1 MNICRYIVQCIIFLN
16 IISVSAE
23 NAVVLKNERLNNLEV
38 SRNQGLATAFTGMVD
53 GHVTVAG
60 GANFP
65 DIRVEEGGQ
74 KKTYCD
80 IFTLTDNNWEKT
92 GELPKPVAAG
102 SSVPYKDGMI
112 CIGGNDGQNLLD
124 NVWYIS
130 KSGVSELPSLP
141 VALTEHSAA
150 ISGNTVYVVGGK
162 TYDNSPV
169 SPSHSSSVSSSVS
182 SSASFSNV
190 KFVENKYV
198 YALDLKDGN
207 EWKQLSAMP
216 GRGRL
221 QCVSTVQNG
230 NTSPCLYVFGG
241 YSIDKS
247 PIEVQTSGLCLNLK
261 TLEWNQTADMPINI
275 TGGTCSVI
283 GYSHILL
290 MGGFNKEIFESRV
303 NDPNPSNDYFKHEP
317 DWYKFNDKVLVYHT
331 ITNVF
336 FELDKNS
343 LLARCGAGLV
353 SSGNDSWIYINGEL
367 KPGVRSMDV
376 TKISVTR
383 EVSFGW
389 LNWTVLV
396 LYLLG
401 MLLLGYYFMKRESG
415 ADDFFKGGGRIPWW
429 AAGISIYA
437 TMLSA
442 LTYMSIPAKAYA
454 LNWTYYPI
462 LATIIFVSWVVVKY
476 YLPYFRRLNITSA
489 YEYLEIRFNLVTR
502 ILASS
507 LFIIF
512 MVARMALVLYLPSLA
527 LNAVTGINVELC
539 IVLMGVVTIIYCT
552 MGGVEAVVW
561 GDVIQGIILVGGAI
575 FAAVFLICNTE
586 GGFDAFIQ
594 IGQDNDK
601 FRMFEWS
608 MDYRSVTFWVA
619 IVGGLANNLISYTS
633 DQTVIQR
640 YLTTKDERSAAQ
652 SIWTN
657 GLMCVFVSIVFY
669 IIGTGLFTFFQTH
682 PAELDVTMQKGDA
695 IFPFFMMSQMPAGL
709 AGLLIAAIF
718 AATMST
724 ISSNI
729 NSIATAY
736 SVDFYKRFRKNVTD
750 ESMLR
755 VARRTCLTSGVLGV
769 AIALVMASW
778 DILSLIDYFN
788 TILGLLTG
796 GLGGL
801 FFIGVFMKNIKGPA
815 ALSGFVCGT
824 AFVFWMTYCT
834 DASLFLYGA
843 AGMVVSVVVAW
854 LVQCINNCK
863 PGRR

>member
-1 MNICRYIVQCIIFLN
+1 MKSHTIIRYFLFISLIILS
-16 IISVSAE
+16 SVSGYTH
-23 NAVVLKNERLNNLEV
+23 NHQQLTYDKLPSLEV
-38 SRNQGLATAFTGMVD
+38 SPKQGLASAFCGLVD
-53 GHVTVAG
+53 GKITVAG

-65 DIRVEEGGQ
+65 DTKVEDGGI
-74 KKTYCD
+74 KKTYNS
-80 IFTLTDNNWEKT
+80 IYTLNGDEWVHI
-92 GELPKPVAAG
+92 GDLPYAASAG
-102 SSVPYKDGMI
+102 ACVTLPEGLL
-112 CIGGNDGQNLLD
+112 CIGGTDGSNLLN
-124 NVWYIS
+124 NVSLITKDGLETYPN
-130 KSGVSELPSLP
+130 LPILL
-141 VALTEHSAA
+141 AEHSAA
-150 ISGNTVYVVGGK
+150 ISGNNVYVVGGK
-162 TYDNSPV
+162 TINSTG
-169 SPSHSSSVSSSVS
+169 STI
-182 SSASFSNV
+182 
-190 KFVENKYV
+190 ENKDV
-198 YALDLKDGN
+198 YQLNLK
-207 EWKQLSAMP
+207 EKVWAKIATLP
-216 GRGRL
+216 RKGRL
-221 QCVSTVQNG
+221 QCVSLVQNG
-230 NTSPCLYVFGG
+230 ITAPCLYVFGG
-241 YSIDKS
+241 YSIDEK
-247 PIEVQTSGLCLNLK
+247 PIVVQTTGICLNLK
-261 TLEWNQTADMPINI
+261 TLKWNVTADSPTNI
-275 TGGTCSVI
+275 TGGACAGI
-283 GYSHILL
+283 GYSHIML
-290 MGGFNKEIFESRV
+290 MGGFDKQIFEERV
-303 NDPNPSNDYFKHEP
+303 NDQNPTIDYFRHEP
-317 DWYKFNDKVLVYHT
+317 DWYKFNDKIIVYHT
-331 ITNVF
+331 ITDSF

-343 LLARCGAGLV
+343 LFARCGAGIV
-353 SSGNDSWIYINGEL
+353 TIGNNNWSYINGEI
-367 KPGVRSMDV
+367 KPGVRSTEV
-376 TKISVTR
+376 TNLKVTR

-396 LYLLG
+396 IYLLG
-401 MLLLGYYFMKRESG
+401 MLLLGYFFMKRESG

-442 LTYMSIPAKAYA
+442 LTYMSIPAKAYT

-502 ILASS
+502 MIASS

-575 FAAVFLICNTE
+575 FAAIFLIWNTE

-608 MDYRSVTFWVA
+608 LDYRSVTFWVA

-669 IIGTGLFTFFQTH
+669 IIGTGLYTFFQTH
-682 PAELDVTMQKGDA
+682 PEELDITMQKGDA

-750 ESMLR
+750 EKMLK
-755 VARRTCLTSGVLGV
+755 VARRTCMTSGILGV
-769 AIALVMASW
+769 AIALLMASS

-801 FFIGVFMKNIKGPA
+801 FFIGVFMKSIKGPA
-815 ALSGFVCGT
+815 ALTGFVSGT

-843 AGMVVSVVVAW
+843 AGMVVSVIVAW
-854 LVQCINNCK
+854 LVQLIYNCK
-863 PGRR
+863 PSS

>member
-1 MNICRYIVQCIIFLN
+1 MKMEVEKLN
-16 IISVSAE
+16 
-23 NAVVLKNERLNNLEV
+23 KLEV
-38 SRNQGLATAFTGMVD
+38 SPNQGLAASFSGMVD
-53 GHVTVAG
+53 GKLTVAG

-65 DIRVEEGGQ
+65 FEPVEEGGK
-74 KKTYCD
+74 KKTYST
-80 IFTLTDNNWEKT
+80 IYTLTDNVWEAN
-92 GELPKPVAAG
+92 GNLPHAASAG
-102 SSVPYKDGMI
+102 ASVTTPKGLL
-112 CIGGNDGQNLLD
+112 CIGGTDGLSILRDVCLITKD
-124 NVWYIS
+124 NVEDLP
-130 KSGVSELPSLP
+130 ELPVPL
-141 VALTEHSAA
+141 AEHSAA
-150 ISGNTVYVVGGK
+150 ISGDMVYVVGGR
-162 TYDNSPV
+162 TQDSIGNQLENSD
-169 SPSHSSSVSSSVS
+169 
-182 SSASFSNV
+182 
-190 KFVENKYV
+190 V
-198 YALDLKDGN
+198 YQLNLSEKKA
-207 EWKQLSAMP
+207 WKKIATMP
-216 GRGRL
+216 GKGRL

-230 NTSPCLYVFGG
+230 NTASCLYIFGG
-241 YSIDKS
+241 YTIGHN
-247 PIEVQTSGLCLNLK
+247 PQEVQMSGLSLNLK
-261 TLEWNQTADMPINI
+261 TMVWTKTKALPVNV
-275 TGGTCSVI
+275 TGGSCSNI
-283 GYSHILL
+283 GYSHILFV
-290 MGGFNKEIFESRV
+290 GGFDKNIFETRV
-303 NDPNPSNDYFKHEP
+303 NDTMPSMEYFKHDAP
-317 DWYKFNDKVLVYHT
+317 WFKFNDQAIVYHT
-331 ITNVF
+331 ITNSYF
-336 FELDKNS
+336 TLDRNN
-343 LLARCGAGLV
+343 LLARCGAGFV
-353 SSGNDSWIYINGEL
+353 GTGSNNWIVINGEI
-367 KPGVRSMDV
+367 KPGVRATDV
-376 TKISVTR
+376 TKLTISR
-383 EVSFGW
+383 DVSFGW
-389 LNWTVLV
+389 LNWSVLV

-401 MLLLGYYFMKRESG
+401 MLMLGYYFMKRESG

-442 LTYMSIPAKAYA
+442 LTYMSIPAKAYS

-502 ILASS
+502 VLASS

-575 FAAVFLICNTE
+575 FAAVFLIMNTE
-586 GGFDAFIQ
+586 GGFDGFVQ
-594 IGQDNDK
+594 IGQQNDK
-601 FRMFEWS
+601 FRLFEWS

-619 IVGGLANNLISYTS
+619 IIGGLANNLISYTS

-657 GLMCVFVSIVFY
+657 GIMCVFVSIVFY
-669 IIGTGLFTFFQTH
+669 IIGTGLYTFFQTH
-682 PAELDVTMQKGDA
+682 PAELDITMQKGDA
-695 IFPFFMMSQMPAGL
+695 IFPFFMMSQMPAGI

-750 ESMLR
+750 EKMLK
-755 VARRTCLTSGVLGV
+755 VARRTCMTSGVLGV
-769 AIALVMASW
+769 AIALLMASW

-801 FFIGVFMKNIKGPA
+801 FFIGVFMKSIKGPA
-815 ALSGFVCGT
+815 ALAGFVSGT
-824 AFVFWMTYCT
+824 AFVFWLTYCT

-854 LVQCINNCK
+854 LVQACLNVSRHN
-863 PGRR
+863 